1 MSSEAEGEVCLLFI
15 KGFVSF
21 DLPSCLHS
29 LLRVLLVLLLLASV
43 VRNLTHVSFCSIP
56 PPPPGFRASVFR
68 LLLLLSLPSCRYE
81 LTLCFRTG

>member
-56 PPPPGFRASVFR
+56 PPPPPPPPGV
-68 LLLLLSLPSCRYE
+68 
-81 LTLCFRTG
+81 